1 MGNKLPTFFVIKV
14 LILKEEGGKITVK
27 GVGISNKSKEEKR
40 MAKQIDVSKD
50 MIVSRKV
57 VEEMVTEGMPKVV
70 AKFSLGF
77 TINLQNYE
85 SCKIEAG
92 IELEGTIDNL
102 EKLQAQAQDEVEKI
116 IGEQLS
122 QLKEKDPRITLLGFR
137 G

>member
-1 MGNKLPTFFVIKV
+1 
-14 LILKEEGGKITVK
+14 
-27 GVGISNKSKEEKR
+27 

-50 MIVSRKV
+50 MIVRRK

-70 AKFSLGF
+70 TKFGLGF

-102 EKLQAQAQDEVEKI
+102 EKLQAQAQEEVEKVI
-116 IGEQLS
+116 EEQLS

>member
-1 MGNKLPTFFVIKV
+1 M
-14 LILKEEGGKITVK
+14 TVK

-50 MIVSRKV
+50 MIVRRK

-70 AKFSLGF
+70 AKFGLGF

-102 EKLQAQAQDEVEKI
+102 EKLQEQAQDEVEKVI
-116 IGEQLS
+116 EEQLS

>member
-1 MGNKLPTFFVIKV
+1 M
-14 LILKEEGGKITVK
+14 TVK

-50 MIVSRKV
+50 MIVRRK

-70 AKFSLGF
+70 AKFGLGF

-102 EKLQAQAQDEVEKI
+102 EKLQEQAQEEVEKVI
-116 IGEQLS
+116 DEQLS

>member
-1 MGNKLPTFFVIKV
+1 
-14 LILKEEGGKITVK
+14 
-27 GVGISNKSKEEKR
+27 
-40 MAKQIDVSKD
+40 MAKQTDLLKD
-50 MIVSRKV
+50 MVVRRKV
-57 VEEMVTEGMPKVV
+57 VEEMITEGMPKVV
-70 AKFSLGF
+70 AKFGLGF

-102 EKLQAQAQDEVEKI
+102 EKLQKQAQDEVEKVI
-116 IGEQLS
+116 EEQLS

>member
-1 MGNKLPTFFVIKV
+1 
-14 LILKEEGGKITVK
+14 
-27 GVGISNKSKEEKR
+27 

-57 VEEMVTEGMPKVV
+57 VEEMTTEGMPKVV
-70 AKFSLGF
+70 AKFGLGF

-102 EKLQAQAQDEVEKI
+102 EKLQEQAQDEVEKVI
-116 IGEQLS
+116 EEQLS

>member
-1 MGNKLPTFFVIKV
+1 M
-14 LILKEEGGKITVK
+14 TVK

-40 MAKQIDVSKD
+40 MAKQTDLSKD
-50 MIVSRKV
+50 MIVRRK

-102 EKLQAQAQDEVEKI
+102 EKLQEQAQDEVEKV

>member
-1 MGNKLPTFFVIKV
+1 M
-14 LILKEEGGKITVK
+14 TVK

-40 MAKQIDVSKD
+40 MAKQIDLSKD
-50 MIVSRKV
+50 MIVRRK

-70 AKFSLGF
+70 AKFGLGF

-102 EKLQAQAQDEVEKI
+102 EKLQEQAQEEVEKVI
-116 IGEQLS
+116 EEQLS

>member
-1 MGNKLPTFFVIKV
+1 M
-14 LILKEEGGKITVK
+14 TVE

-50 MIVSRKV
+50 MIVRRK

-70 AKFSLGF
+70 AKFGLGF

-92 IELEGTIDNL
+92 IELEGTVDNL
-102 EKLQAQAQDEVEKI
+102 EKLQAQAQEEVEKVI
-116 IGEQLS
+116 EEQLS

>member
-1 MGNKLPTFFVIKV
+1 M
-14 LILKEEGGKITVK
+14 TVK

-40 MAKQIDVSKD
+40 MAKQTDLSKD
-50 MIVSRKV
+50 MIVRRK

-102 EKLQAQAQDEVEKI
+102 EKLQEQAQDEVEKVI
-116 IGEQLS
+116 EEQLF

>member
-1 MGNKLPTFFVIKV
+1 M
-14 LILKEEGGKITVK
+14 TVE

-50 MIVSRKV
+50 MIVRRK

-70 AKFSLGF
+70 AKFGLGF

-102 EKLQAQAQDEVEKI
+102 EKLQEQAQDEVEKVI
-116 IGEQLS
+116 EEQLS

>member
-1 MGNKLPTFFVIKV
+1 M
-14 LILKEEGGKITVK
+14 TVK

-50 MIVSRKV
+50 MIVRRK

-70 AKFSLGF
+70 AKFGLGF

-102 EKLQAQAQDEVEKI
+102 EKLQAQAQEEVEKV

>member
-1 MGNKLPTFFVIKV
+1 M
-14 LILKEEGGKITVK
+14 TVK

-50 MIVSRKV
+50 MIVRRK

-70 AKFSLGF
+70 AKFGLGF

-102 EKLQAQAQDEVEKI
+102 EKLQKQAQDEVEKVI
-116 IGEQLS
+116 EEQLS

>member
-1 MGNKLPTFFVIKV
+1 M
-14 LILKEEGGKITVK
+14 TVK

-50 MIVSRKV
+50 MIVRRK

-70 AKFSLGF
+70 AKFGLGF
-77 TINLQNYE
+77 TVNLQNYE

-102 EKLQAQAQDEVEKI
+102 EKLQEQAQEEVEKVI
-116 IGEQLS
+116 EEQLS

>member
-1 MGNKLPTFFVIKV
+1 M
-14 LILKEEGGKITVK
+14 TVK

-40 MAKQIDVSKD
+40 MAKQTDLSKD
-50 MIVSRKV
+50 MIVRRK

-70 AKFSLGF
+70 AKFGLGF

-102 EKLQAQAQDEVEKI
+102 EKLQEQAQDEVEKVI
-116 IGEQLS
+116 EEQLS

>member
-1 MGNKLPTFFVIKV
+1 M
-14 LILKEEGGKITVK
+14 TVE

-50 MIVSRKV
+50 MIVRRK

-70 AKFSLGF
+70 AKFGLGF

-102 EKLQAQAQDEVEKI
+102 EKLQAQAQEEVEKVI
-116 IGEQLS
+116 EEQLS

>member
-1 MGNKLPTFFVIKV
+1 M
-14 LILKEEGGKITVK
+14 TVE

-50 MIVSRKV
+50 MIVRRK

-102 EKLQAQAQDEVEKI
+102 EKLQEQAQDEVEKVI
-116 IGEQLS
+116 EEQLS

>member
-1 MGNKLPTFFVIKV
+1 M
-14 LILKEEGGKITVK
+14 TVE

-50 MIVSRKV
+50 MIVRRK

-70 AKFSLGF
+70 AKFGLGF

-102 EKLQAQAQDEVEKI
+102 EKLQAQAQEEVEEVI
-116 IGEQLS
+116 EEQLS

>member
-1 MGNKLPTFFVIKV
+1 M
-14 LILKEEGGKITVK
+14 TVK

-50 MIVSRKV
+50 MIVRRK

-70 AKFSLGF
+70 AKFGLGF

-102 EKLQAQAQDEVEKI
+102 EKLQAQAQEEVEKVI
-116 IGEQLS
+116 EEQLS

>member
-1 MGNKLPTFFVIKV
+1 M
-14 LILKEEGGKITVK
+14 TVK

-50 MIVSRKV
+50 MIVRRK

-70 AKFSLGF
+70 AKFGLGF

-102 EKLQAQAQDEVEKI
+102 EKLQEQAQEEVEKVI
-116 IGEQLS
+116 EEQLS

>member
-1 MGNKLPTFFVIKV
+1 M
-14 LILKEEGGKITVK
+14 TVK

-50 MIVSRKV
+50 MIVRRK

-70 AKFSLGF
+70 AKFGLGF

-102 EKLQAQAQDEVEKI
+102 EKLQEQAQNEVEKI
-116 IGEQLS
+116 IEEQLS